1 MGATVI
7 GFLRGDEMNLP
18 SAFTDRMKTLL
29 GDEYD
34 AFIKSYNTP
43 AVRALRVNTLKTTV
57 KELKNELD
65 FDVSPLSF
73 TDIGFTF
80 QEEKIGAGPAHHAG
94 MFYAQDPSAMAVLS
108 GVEIPFERPIRALD
122 LCAAPGGKTSQLA
135 ALLPKGSFLVANEIV
150 PSRCRILQGNLERM
164 GVKNTLVLNSNPDRL
179 SELYPCFFDLVVVD
193 APCSGEGMF
202 RKYPEAVEEWSTE
215 APAMCAERQREI
227 LRKAMKMLSPGGM
240 LIYSTCT
247 FATEENEEI
256 VRFLLE
262 NHPDLTLCPV
272 KESVQKVTRG
282 GILQGTE
289 NARRFY
295 PHVTPGEGQFMA
307 VFRMEGPCEDCENEN
322 FKSEARDL
330 TKEEAKT
337 VLAFFKENLTYT
349 PPVLKMWGDTVF
361 CAESDY
367 AVPKGQVFAPG
378 TVVGNL
384 QKGRL
389 VPHHALFSAY
399 GRDFIRKVTLHQD
412 DARMT
417 TYLSG
422 NAIPAPDVADG
433 WAAILLSDAP
443 VGGCKVVS
451 GMAKNPYPKG
461 LRLKP

>member
-1 MGATVI
+1 
-7 GFLRGDEMNLP
+7 MNLP

-34 AFIKSYNTP
+34 AFIKSYDAP
-43 AVRALRVNTLKTTV
+43 AVRALRVNTLKTTAA
-57 KELKNELD
+57 ELKNELD
-65 FDVSPLSF
+65 FEISPLSF

-80 QEEKIGAGPAHHAG
+80 HEDKIGASPCHHAG

-108 GVEIPFERPIRALD
+108 GVTLPFQHPIRALD

-179 SELYPCFFDLVVVD
+179 SELYPCFFDLIVVD

-202 RKYPEAVEEWSTE
+202 RKYPEAVEEWSAE

-227 LRKAMKMLSPGGM
+227 LKKAMKMLSPGGM

-247 FATEENEEI
+247 FAPEENEEI

-272 KESVQKVTRG
+272 KESVQKVTRA

-295 PHVTPGEGQFMA
+295 PHLTEGEGQFMA
-307 VFRMEGPCEDCENEN
+307 VFRLEGPCEGCENEN
-322 FKSEARDL
+322 FKSEARAL

-337 VLAFFKENLTYT
+337 VLAFFKENLAYT
-349 PPVLKMWGDTVF
+349 PPILKMWGDTVF
-361 CAESDY
+361 CSESDY

-399 GRDFIRKVTLHQD
+399 GRDFIRKVTLHID
-412 DARMT
+412 DARMN

-433 WAAILLSDAP
+433 WAAVMLGDAP

-451 GMAKNPYPKG
+451 GMAKNHYPKG
-461 LRLKP
+461 LRLKA

>member
-7 GFLRGDEMNLP
+7 GFLRGDKMNLP
-18 SAFTDRMKTLL
+18 SAFTDRMKNLL

-34 AFIKSYNTP
+34 AFIKSYASP
-43 AVRALRVNTLKTTV
+43 AVRALRANTLKTTAD
-57 KELKNELD
+57 ELKNELD
-65 FDVSPLSF
+65 FETKPLSF
-73 TDIGFTF
+73 SDIGFTF
-80 QEEKIGAGPAHHAG
+80 WEDKIGAIPAHHAG

-108 GVEIPFERPIRALD
+108 GVELPFEHPIRALD

-135 ALLPKGSFLVANEIV
+135 ALLPEGSFLVANEIV

-202 RKYPEAVEEWSTE
+202 RKYPEAVDEWT
-215 APAMCAERQREI
+215 PDTPKMCADRQKQI
-227 LRKAMKMLSPGGM
+227 LPKAMEMLAPGGI

-247 FATEENEEI
+247 FAPEENEEI
-256 VRFLLE
+256 VLFLLE
-262 NHPDLTLCPV
+262 NYPDLTLIPV
-272 KESVQKVTRG
+272 KDAVKAVTRP
-282 GILQGTE
+282 GILEATE
-289 NARRFY
+289 EALRFY
-295 PHVTPGEGQFMA
+295 AHITEGEGQFMA
-307 VFRMEGPCEDCENEN
+307 LFQKEGESDHNVKEA
-322 FKSEARDL
+322 FKSEARKL
-330 TKEEAKT
+330 TKEEFKT
-337 VLAFFKENLTYT
+337 VSTFFKENLIYT

-378 TVVGNL
+378 TIVGTL

-399 GRDFIRKVTLHQD
+399 GRDFIRKVILHAD
-412 DARMT
+412 DPRMN

-422 NAIPAPDVADG
+422 NAIPAPDTPDG

-451 GMAKNPYPKG
+451 GMAKNHYPKG
-461 LRLKP
+461 LRLKT